1 MHQTLNESLSILH
14 TYLHPQMLSADEPV
28 EYIQKL
34 KQTVRPLA
42 SIAAYN
48 SNLKTNPIHQINES
62 KKHKSNSFHKEF
74 CFYLD
79 NSENP
84 RFVYLSYSK
93 INEKW
98 NVIHAIER
106 LIFVLETHHIH
117 TGIQITNSKNTTREN
132 DS

>member
-14 TYLHPQMLSADEPV
+14 TYLHPQMLSAEEPV

-48 SNLKTNPIHQINES
+48 SNLKTNPIHQINER
-62 KKHKSNSFHKEF
+62 KKNKSNFTKRII

-106 LIFVLETHHIH
+106 LIFVLETHHFH
-117 TGIQITNSKNTTREN
+117 TGIQITHTKNTTKEK